1 MDKMDKRAVLWDV
14 YRFASV
20 IFPFLGERLLKI
32 AGASEGILT
41 AWWILMFAN
50 ITIPVACFCYKR
62 GRTSTRPQ
70 KYLYYATPVVLFLA
84 LCFLEMILSH

>member
-50 ITIPVACFCYKR
+50 LTIPVACFCYKKVR
-62 GRTSTRPQ
+62 HPPGPKNTSIMRRQ
-70 KYLYYATPVVLFLA
+70 LFFFSLYV
-84 LCFLEMILSH
+84 S